1 MWSCCLLCTGRE
13 AQRPLE
19 MDRRLLVMQ
28 GVMSPQDARLAVD
41 AGAAGI
47 VVSNHGGRQLDH
59 CAATLD
65 MVNPAVYPQD
75 FAAPIACCGA
85 CQL

>member
-1 MWSCCLLCTGRE
+1 
-13 AQRPLE
+13 
-19 MDRRLLVMQ
+19 
-28 GVMSPQDARLAVD
+28 MSPQDARLAVD

-65 MVNPAVYPQD
+65 MVNPAAYFQVLLLRLPVVQS
-75 FAAPIACCGA
+75 C
-85 CQL
+85 

>member
-1 MWSCCLLCTGRE
+1 
-13 AQRPLE
+13 
-19 MDRRLLVMQ
+19 MQ

-65 MVNPAVYPQD
+65 MVSPAAYFQVLVLRLPFMEGCY
-75 FAAPIACCGA
+75 F
-85 CQL
+85 

>member
-1 MWSCCLLCTGRE
+1 
-13 AQRPLE
+13 
-19 MDRRLLVMQ
+19 MQ

-59 CAATLD
+59 CAATFD
-65 MVNPAVYPQD
+65 MVTPAADSQVLLLQLPVVE
-75 FAAPIACCGA
+75 G